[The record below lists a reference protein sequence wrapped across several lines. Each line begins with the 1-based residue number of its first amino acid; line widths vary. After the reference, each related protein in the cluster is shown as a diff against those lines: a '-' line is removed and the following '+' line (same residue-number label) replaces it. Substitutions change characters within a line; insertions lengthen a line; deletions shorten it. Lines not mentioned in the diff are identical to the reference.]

1 MLYIYL
7 SDTITGLNSTVYATS
22 SFSEQF
28 YMWDVNMLYTLGSH
42 SQNTN
47 VNSLTHTEGLA
58 FCTMNN
64 SAAAFVPTAADF
76 LKLISSVHYFFKI
89 GINSL
94 ILGKHR
100 TKPHGTHTK
109 QGTTFFSITF
119 NTSYYMLWG

>member
-7 SDTITGLNSTVYATS
+7 ADPVTGLNSTVYAIS

-28 YMWDVNMLYTLGSH
+28 YMWVVNILYIIGRH

-47 VNSLTHTEGLA
+47 VKSLTHTEGLA

-76 LKLISSVHYFFKI
+76 FK
-89 GINSL
+89 NWYL
-94 ILGKHR
+94 LY
-100 TKPHGTHTK
+100 
-109 QGTTFFSITF
+109 ITF
-119 NTSYYMLWG
+119 